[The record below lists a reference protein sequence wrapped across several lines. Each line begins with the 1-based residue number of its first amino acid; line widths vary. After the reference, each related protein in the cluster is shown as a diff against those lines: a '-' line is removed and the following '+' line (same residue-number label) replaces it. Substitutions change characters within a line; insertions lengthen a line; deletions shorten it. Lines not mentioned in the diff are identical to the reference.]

1 MAQQVRSDDPVRK
14 RRHLSPETKFQIFL
28 EASRGDIPVV
38 EVLRKWGI
46 HSSDVKRIRET
57 VRAGALKEFQTRK
70 SRVPLVSAE
79 TVEQLRQ
86 EKTRLEQTLIEQSV
100 ELMLLKKKL
109 NGDSRA
115 PSWGTGCLP
124 TGNGRS

>member
-1 MAQQVRSDDPVRK
+1 MAQQVPSDDPVRK
-14 RRHLSPETKFQIFL
+14 RRHLSPDAKYQVFL
-28 EASRGDIPVV
+28 EASRGEIPVG

-46 HSSDVKRIRET
+46 HSSDLKRIRES

-70 SRVPLVSAE
+70 SRAPLVSAE
-79 TVEQLRQ
+79 VAEQLQQ

-100 ELMLLKKKL
+100 ELMLLKKRL

-124 TGNGRS
+124 T